1 MAVLTSLSTSTPAP
15 SRDRNPDVPPA
26 LDELVMQLLAKN
38 PADRPASAEV
48 VVQAIRSIE
57 RELLAER
64 QMAELGLATP
74 LPAVGDSTK
83 PAPAGIAGTPGAPR
97 PAARARSVRRALGI
111 AAAVVLL
118 GMAAVSLRLAIF
130 SRRAGPDEAVH
141 PEPVAVAA
149 IEPSRAVP
157 EPGPPP
163 SPPVPIEPPKR
174 VAPPADEKPL
184 VRENPGG
191 EKIAEAPRKAMPD
204 HDGPR
209 RDVTVKPET
218 REPEKL
224 AGTPANWGEVVD
236 PDEDCQILLD
246 KEMQR
251 ATILVPGTVHLLS
264 AELRSMN
271 APRILGDI
279 TGDFEVR
286 VKVTG
291 TSHPGGRAMTTQ
303 HNPYHGAGILLWQD
317 SENYVRLEIAA
328 DLRKGKVFSY
338 ANFELRQ
345 AGRLAVTWGLKI
357 VDGSRYL
364 RLERRGNAI
373 HGAFS
378 PDGDHWTAFAPMIA
392 NLQDRLKVGV
402 LAVNS
407 ASKPL
412 KAGLEEFRVIRKPA
426 TEAGADRPLPG
437 PPERSPSQEV
447 APAPPGTSR
456 RPDYLESPQSF
467 G

>member
-1 MAVLTSLSTSTPAP
+1 
-15 SRDRNPDVPPA
+15 
-26 LDELVMQLLAKN
+26 
-38 PADRPASAEV
+38 
-48 VVQAIRSIE
+48 
-57 RELLAER
+57 
-64 QMAELGLATP
+64 
-74 LPAVGDSTK
+74 
-83 PAPAGIAGTPGAPR
+83 
-97 PAARARSVRRALGI
+97 
-111 AAAVVLL
+111 
-118 GMAAVSLRLAIF
+118 
-130 SRRAGPDEAVH
+130 
-141 PEPVAVAA
+141 
-149 IEPSRAVP
+149 
-157 EPGPPP
+157 
-163 SPPVPIEPPKR
+163 
-174 VAPPADEKPL
+174 
-184 VRENPGG
+184 
-191 EKIAEAPRKAMPD
+191 
-204 HDGPR
+204 
-209 RDVTVKPET
+209 
-218 REPEKL
+218 
-224 AGTPANWGEVVD
+224 
-236 PDEDCQILLD
+236 
-246 KEMQR
+246 
-251 ATILVPGTVHLLS
+251 
-264 AELRSMN
+264 
-271 APRILGDI
+271 
-279 TGDFEVR
+279 
-286 VKVTG
+286 
-291 TSHPGGRAMTTQ
+291 MTTQ

-447 APAPPGTSR
+447 SPAPPGTSR

-467 G
+467 GRAISGHSSMVFVSSARKRLLRGIT